1 METNGQIW
9 LKKPECQTTLVANE
23 LSGYDIDIAA
33 IGQTR
38 LPPHDSIAESEYTFF
53 WSRRE
58 VAEMREVGI
67 RSNIKNSIVQC
78 LEQKPTSVNDRIITM
93 RLPQKKNAYAM
104 IISVYAVDMNPED
117 IKEGLYSTLRDIVKA
132 VSITENLITAGDFKS
147 KFGRD
152 VAN

>member
-1 METNGQIW
+1 
-9 LKKPECQTTLVANE
+9 
-23 LSGYDIDIAA
+23 
-33 IGQTR
+33 
-38 LPPHDSIAESEYTFF
+38 
-53 WSRRE
+53 
-58 VAEMREVGI
+58 
-67 RSNIKNSIVQC
+67 
-78 LEQKPTSVNDRIITM
+78 M